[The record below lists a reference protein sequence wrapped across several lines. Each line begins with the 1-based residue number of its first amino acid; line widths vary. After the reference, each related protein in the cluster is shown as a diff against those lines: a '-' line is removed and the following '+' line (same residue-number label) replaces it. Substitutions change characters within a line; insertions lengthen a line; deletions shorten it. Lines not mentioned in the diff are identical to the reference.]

1 MKNCNNYYK
10 INKKLV
16 IFKNKKNLKKIIQK
30 VKERKTKFK

>member
-1 MKNCNNYYK
+1 MKNCKNNYK